1 MTDQRRDRLDVL
13 AASLLIVCCAL
24 WGVNQVVVKA
34 TLPEIPPL
42 LQAGLRSSIAALL
55 LWGLAT
61 VRGIPL
67 FERDGSGPGGLAA
80 GLLFGAEFVCV
91 YLGLQY
97 TTASRLVVFLYL
109 APFVVAVGMPFISRA
124 ERLTLPQWVGLAAAF
139 SGLAYA
145 FQEGFSLSGQTG
157 TQGSI
162 SWIGDTLAL
171 ASGLLWGL
179 TTLSVRATRLS
190 QASAEKT
197 LFYQLAVSAPV
208 LLGASLLSGETSAGI
223 GFSASAVA
231 SVLFQSVVIAFASY
245 LGWFWLLRHYPATRL
260 SAFTFLTPVFGLIFG
275 ALLLDEPITTRLV
288 VALVAIASGIWLVN
302 RR

>member
-1 MTDQRRDRLDVL
+1 MTDQRRDRLDLL
-13 AASLLIVCCAL
+13 AASLLLVCCAL

-42 LQAGLRSSIAALL
+42 LQAGLRSSIAAVL
-55 LWGLAT
+55 LWGLAS

-124 ERLTLPQWVGLAAAF
+124 ERLTLPQWIGLAAAF

-145 FQEGFSLSGQTG
+145 FQEGFSLSGRAEAQA
-157 TQGSI
+157 SI

-190 QASAEKT
+190 RASAEKT

-208 LLGASLLSGETSAGI
+208 LLGASMLSGETSAGV

-245 LGWFWLLRHYPATRL
+245 LGWFWLLRRYPATRL
-260 SAFTFLTPVFGLIFG
+260 SAFTFLTPVFGLLSG
-275 ALLLDEPITTRLV
+275 ALLLDEPVTERLI